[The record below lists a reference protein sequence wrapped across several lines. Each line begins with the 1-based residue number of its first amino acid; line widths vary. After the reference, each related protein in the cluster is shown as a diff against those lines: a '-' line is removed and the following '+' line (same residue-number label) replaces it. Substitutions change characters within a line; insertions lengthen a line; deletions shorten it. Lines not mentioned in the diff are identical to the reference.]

1 MTLEQIRA
9 MDDLDLELHVTALLK
24 GRSGDY
30 THDLN
35 AAMSLVPQ
43 GDDAGE
49 FLDYLY
55 IVCYEQDKESSQISA
70 DFIWLSRHPNK
81 PRALCEAF
89 ILWKGSAT

>member
-35 AAMSLVPQ
+35 AAMTLVPR
-43 GDDAGE
+43 DAPALSE
-49 FLDYLY
+49 FEYALMAVLDWD
-55 IVCYEQDKESSQISA
+55 INTS
-70 DFIWLSRHPNK
+70 IWRRWVVGRN
-81 PRALCEAF
+81 PRNLCEAF
-89 ILWKGSAT
+89 LLWKGSAT